1 MEISQI
7 RSEIEKRIAEKEEEF
22 ENTRKTHQRALD
34 SMQASLEAESRARAE
49 LVKSKKKLESD
60 IGVGW
65 EISGI
70 NIFLRNWKLASTKR
84 IAPTW
89 MHKRI

>member
-7 RSEIEKRIAEKEEEF
+7 RAEIEKRIAEKEEEF

-49 LVKSKKKLESD
+49 LIKTKKKLESD
-60 IGVGW
+60 IGVRRLIR
-65 EISGI
+65 EP
-70 NIFLRNWKLASTKR
+70 KEKDQ
-84 IAPTW
+84 PE
-89 MHKRI
+89 